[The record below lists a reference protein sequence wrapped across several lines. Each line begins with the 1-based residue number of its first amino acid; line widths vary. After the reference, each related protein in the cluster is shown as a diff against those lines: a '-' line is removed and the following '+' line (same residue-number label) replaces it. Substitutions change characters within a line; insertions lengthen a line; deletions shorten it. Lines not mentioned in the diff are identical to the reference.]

1 MGALSNSD
9 RTDLRAGHHQPP
21 MPPADAAAPTHL
33 SLHPLWNGRIH
44 CGSQTDELSALA
56 E

>member
-21 MPPADAAAPTHL
+21 MPPAGAAAPTHL
-33 SLHPLWNGRIH
+33 SQSPVEWQDSLWLP
-44 CGSQTDELSALA
+44 D
-56 E
+56 